1 MSILFDYDPL
11 TGIKQHFDFD
21 PVTEQIR
28 LTTTQ
33 NLDAFFEEVKR
44 KRENP
49 NEWKKG
55 VKNEWAHYA
64 TIPPV
69 YEQKLKQEGIDIYNP
84 EQTKELIHAIN
95 TRYPELKVTNAYHGF
110 KRT

>member
-21 PVTEQIR
+21 PVTEEIR

-33 NLDAFFEEVKR
+33 NLDAFFAEVKR
-44 KRENP
+44 KRDNP
-49 NEWKKG
+49 DEWKKG

-84 EQTKELIHAIN
+84 NQTKELINAIN
-95 TRYPELKVTNAYHGF
+95 TRYPELKVTNAHHGF
-110 KRT
+110 K